1 MKKFLRLFIIVHVMH
16 QLNWQNYKDVMSLF
30 LEAQLLKESF
40 NLIYGMYA
48 QKMVMIGIVQEKSY

>member
-1 MKKFLRLFIIVHVMH
+1 MKKFLRLFIIVHVIH
-16 QLNWQNYKDVMSLF
+16 QLNLQNYKDLMSLF

-48 QKMVMIGIVQEKSY
+48 QKMVMIGIVQEKSF